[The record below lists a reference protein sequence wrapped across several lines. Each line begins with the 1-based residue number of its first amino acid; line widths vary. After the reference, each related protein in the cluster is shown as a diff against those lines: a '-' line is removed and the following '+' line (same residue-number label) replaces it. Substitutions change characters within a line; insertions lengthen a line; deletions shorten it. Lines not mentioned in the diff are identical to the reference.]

1 MMKLLRTLL
10 KGADHCHIIG
20 KYRNSSH
27 GNCNDK
33 VKDAMK
39 T

>member
-20 KYRNSSH
+20 KHRNTSH
-27 GNCNDK
+27 GNYNIK
-33 VKDAMK
+33 VKDATK